1 MSARS
6 NPSGQ
11 WLDLAAAAV
20 PAVAAAWSS
29 ALLAPLADIPAGVAS
44 PAAGLAMF
52 LAGWGLMRRAAPPAA
67 VFAVVPF
74 RLPAGPGEFWP
85 ESEPESEP
93 AAGGEDDIL
102 VLDQPLEELVLD
114 DPLPAPGAQSRVV
127 QLFPAQP
134 LLATGPMERR
144 IDPAGHTPTGGPAE
158 ANAADSLRRALD
170 ELRRTLARR

>member
-6 NPSGQ
+6 NPSGH
-11 WLDLAAAAV
+11 WVDIAAAAV

-29 ALLAPLADIPAGVAS
+29 ALLAPLADIPAGLAS

-52 LAGWGLMRRAAPPAA
+52 LTGWGVMRRAAPPEALF
-67 VFAVVPF
+67 VVVPF
-74 RLPAGPGEFWP
+74 RVPAEPGESWFEP
-85 ESEPESEP
+85 QPADGEESV
-93 AAGGEDDIL
+93 L

-127 QLFPAQP
+127 QLFPVQP
-134 LLATGPMERR
+134 MLATGPNERR
-144 IDPAGHTPTGGPAE
+144 GDREAQSPAGGPAE
-158 ANAADSLRRALD
+158 GDAADSLRRALA